1 MGDTIARKS
10 SVSRPPTLARNRD
23 LGAQAVQGPSP
34 FLPLSTIRVVD
45 FGRHVAGSHASRIL
59 ADLGAETIR
68 VESFHSYDPTRSSN
82 PIPGG
87 EPASL
92 DRSPLWININRNKRS
107 VSLNLWHPE
116 ALGLLKRLV
125 SVSDI
130 LVENFHPR
138 VTEAWGLA
146 YKDARKLNPALIYV
160 SITGFGHQGRHRDY
174 ITFGPTAQ
182 ALTGQTFMSGFPGRE
197 PAGFGF
203 SYLDHM
209 AGYNGA
215 IAALAALEHR
225 QVTGRGQHVDVTQIE
240 TGVALTGPSILDRAV
255 NGRAYRRPDSPP
267 GNQSAHRPACPE
279 GIYPCRG
286 EDAWCAIAVEDDD
299 AWRSL
304 AAALGYPAW
313 MEAPRFQELAGRLAH
328 REEVDGNLAGETRRY
343 AKFDLMAKLQ
353 AEGVAAGVVQSPED
367 RAERDP
373 QLAERGLFATFQH
386 PDLGACRT
394 DGLPFL
400 VSGRRAGGA
409 MRPPPRINEDNDHVL
424 GEILGLSGEEF
435 RSLEAEGAVA

>member
-1 MGDTIARKS
+1 M
-10 SVSRPPTLARNRD
+10 
-23 LGAQAVQGPSP
+23 QGPSP

-82 PIPGG
+82 PMPDADPG
-87 EPASL
+87 SL

-116 ALGLLKRLV
+116 ALGLLRRLV
-125 SVSDI
+125 SLSDI

-160 SITGFGHQGRHRDY
+160 SITGFGHEGRHRDY

-182 ALTGQTFMSGFPGRE
+182 ALTGQTFMSGLPGKE

-215 IAALAALEHR
+215 IGALAALEHR
-225 QVTGRGQHVDVTQIE
+225 QATGRGQHVDVSQIE
-240 TGVALTGPSILDRAV
+240 TGAALTGPAILDRCV
-255 NGRAYRRPDSPP
+255 NGRSYRRKDGPP
-267 GNQSAHRPACPE
+267 RNRSAHRPASPE

-286 EDAWCAIAVEDDD
+286 EDEWCAITVRDD
-299 AWRSL
+299 AAWGRL
-304 AAALGYPAW
+304 TEALGRPPW
-313 MEAPRFQELAGRLAH
+313 MEDPRFQVMEGRLAH
-328 REEVDGNLAGETRRY
+328 REEVDDSLARETRRH
-343 AKFDLMAKLQ
+343 AKFELMAMLQ
-353 AEGVAAGVVQSPED
+353 AGGVAAGVVQSPED

-373 QLAERGLFATFQH
+373 QLAERGLFATFRH
-386 PDLGACRT
+386 PDLDACRT
-394 DGLPFL
+394 DGLPFFA
-400 VSGRRAGGA
+400 SGRRAKGA
-409 MRPPPRINEDNDHVL
+409 LRPPPRIDEDNGYVL
-424 GEILGLSGEEF
+424 AELLGLSKEEYG
-435 RSLEAEGAVA
+435 SLETEGAIA

>member
-1 MGDTIARKS
+1 M
-10 SVSRPPTLARNRD
+10 
-23 LGAQAVQGPSP
+23 QGPSP

-45 FGRHVAGSHASRIL
+45 FGRHVAGSHATRIL

-68 VESFHSYDPTRSSN
+68 VESFHSYDPTRASN

-87 EPASL
+87 EPGSL
-92 DRSPLWININRNKRS
+92 DRSALWININRNKRS

-125 SVSDI
+125 SLSDI

-160 SITGFGHQGRHRDY
+160 SITGFGHEGRHRDY

-182 ALTGQTFMSGFPGRE
+182 ALTGQTFMSGLPGRE
-197 PAGFGF
+197 PAGFGY

-225 QVTGRGQHVDVTQIE
+225 QATGRGQHVDVSQLE
-240 TGVALTGPSILDRAV
+240 TGVALSGPAILDRCV
-255 NGRAYRRPDSPP
+255 NGRAYRRKGSPP
-267 GNQSAHRPACPE
+267 GNRSGHRPACPE

-286 EDAWCAIAVEDDD
+286 EDAWCAITVEDDA
-299 AWRSL
+299 AWKRL
-304 AAALGYPAW
+304 AEALGRPAW
-313 MEAPRFQELAGRLAH
+313 MDESRFHETAGRLAH
-328 REEVDGNLAGETRRY
+328 RREVDDNLTRETRRY
-343 AKFDLMAKLQ
+343 AKFELMEMLQ
-353 AEGVAAGVVQSPED
+353 GGGVAAGVVQSPED

-386 PDLGACRT
+386 PDLGAWRT

-409 MRPPPRINEDNDHVL
+409 VRPPPHIDEDNDYVL
-424 GEILGLSGEEF
+424 AGLLGLPEEDF
-435 RSLEAEGAVA
+435 RALEAEGAIS

>member
-1 MGDTIARKS
+1 M
-10 SVSRPPTLARNRD
+10 
-23 LGAQAVQGPSP
+23 QGPSP

-45 FGRHVAGSHASRIL
+45 FGRHVAGSHATRIL

-68 VESFHSYDPTRSSN
+68 VESFHSYDPTRASN

-87 EPASL
+87 EPGSL
-92 DRSPLWININRNKRS
+92 DRSALWININRNKRS

-125 SVSDI
+125 SLSDI

-146 YKDARKLNPALIYV
+146 YEDARKLNPALIYV

-182 ALTGQTFMSGFPGRE
+182 ALTGQTFMSGLPGKE

-225 QVTGRGQHVDVTQIE
+225 HETGRGQHVDVSQIE
-240 TGVALTGPSILDRAV
+240 TGVALTGPAILDRCV
-255 NGRAYRRPDSPP
+255 NGRAYRRAGTPP
-267 GNQSAHRPACPE
+267 GNRSAHRPACPE
-279 GIYPCRG
+279 GIFPCRG
-286 EDAWCAIAVEDDD
+286 EDAWCAITVQDD
-299 AWRSL
+299 AAWKRL
-304 AAALGYPAW
+304 AGALGSPAW
-313 MEAPRFQELAGRLAH
+313 MEDPRLRETAGRLAH
-328 REEVDGNLAGETRRY
+328 RDEVEDNLARETRRFG
-343 AKFDLMAKLQ
+343 KFDLMAMLQ
-353 AEGVAAGVVQSPED
+353 AAGVAAGVVQSPED

-373 QLAERGLFATFQH
+373 QLAERGLFAAFRH
-386 PDLGACRT
+386 PDLGTWRT

-409 MRPPPRINEDNDHVL
+409 VRPPPRIDGDNGYVL
-424 GEILGLSGEEF
+424 GEILGLPEKEL
-435 RSLEAEGAVA
+435 RALEAEGAIS